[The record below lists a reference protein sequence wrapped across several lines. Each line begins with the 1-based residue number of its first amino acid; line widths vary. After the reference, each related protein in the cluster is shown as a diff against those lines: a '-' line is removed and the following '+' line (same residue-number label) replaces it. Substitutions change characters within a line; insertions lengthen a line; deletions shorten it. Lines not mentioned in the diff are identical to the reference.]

1 MHCCI
6 KHTKSVL
13 TQQWSHNRFRV
24 GINHQTNRFRMGI
37 SYQTNRFRVEINYH
51 TNRFRAVINRSH
63 VLAKSTTMQGKEL
76 IPFTV
81 RLLPS

>member
-6 KHTKSVL
+6 KHTKSVV
-13 TQQWSHNRFRV
+13 TQQWSHNRFRM
-24 GINHQTNRFRMGI
+24 GINYQTNRFRMG
-37 SYQTNRFRVEINYH
+37 INYH

-76 IPFTV
+76 ISFTV